1 MQARSSRACG
11 RDHNLDF
18 IVDPEAFMNAAARAG
33 TLAVNLKSER
43 FRRMVQNTVGGSA
56 MCDSVHGAVSRRAAI
71 YFYYQYPGRVV
82 LAAVKVQTD

>member
-1 MQARSSRACG
+1 
-11 RDHNLDF
+11 
-18 IVDPEAFMNAAARAG
+18 MNAAARAG
-33 TLAVNLKSER
+33 SRSISVNLKSER

-82 LAAVKVQTD
+82 LVAVKVQTD

>member
-1 MQARSSRACG
+1 
-11 RDHNLDF
+11 
-18 IVDPEAFMNAAARAG
+18 MNAAARAG

-71 YFYYQYPGRVV
+71 YFYYQSRASGPGGSEG
-82 LAAVKVQTD
+82 TD